1 MLIDIFAKNNKG
13 QTAIHKAAKH
23 DEIITMYFFYTKGLD
38 INEKDNEGKT
48 PLHLA
53 ACEGNVVTTH
63 IMSWG
68 GKLDN
73 KDNEGNTPLHVA
85 ILCKAE

>member
-1 MLIDIFAKNNKG
+1 
-13 QTAIHKAAKH
+13 
-23 DEIITMYFFYTKGLD
+23 MYFFYTKGLD

-85 ILCKAE
+85 ILCKSE